1 MYLCDECDER
11 VHSAN
16 AIASRHERVRIS
28 TDARED
34 RLSGE
39 SAPRV
44 HATTTSTRV
53 SGGGHVGARAAAT
66 IGSGRGGGGDGVT
79 DDVFGLYD
87 EYISDMPATTFPIET
102 LGGGFWGVDDA
113 LQVDAVLDTDKFLRD
128 SPMGRSPSPE
138 VANARAR
145 NGASSPSTES
155 KPATLTRSE
164 IEALQKLGSKKRGGQ
179 ERLGPILDD
188 SAIKFTEEN
197 PGYGNY
203 ESSSNETTFVAGQLD
218 VLAGKMGTSSVKTE
232 PSQVT
237 VKVEPSDTA
246 NVPPPTEVQVPPGG
260 FNIPMNLAQMQA
272 GGATFPGADTYS
284 GLPQPQTRLERLK
297 RWKEKRKNRNFT
309 KVIRYQ
315 SRKAC
320 ADSRPR
326 IKGKFVKVM
335 SVPDLSKIR
344 DVSEDA
350 DSDEELDKIDEEEA
364 RDTVGELGLDKG
376 LRAPPSMSRLKKGL
390 ASSASMPDFSM
401 YHSFD

>member
-28 TDARED
+28 TDAPEAG
-34 RLSGE
+34 LSGE

-44 HATTTSTRV
+44 HASSKRE
-53 SGGGHVGARAAAT
+53 SGGGYVGAQVAAT
-66 IGSGRGGGGDGVT
+66 IGSIRGADDEGVT

-87 EYISDMPATTFPIET
+87 EYISGMPATTFPIET
-102 LGGGFWGVDDA
+102 LGGGFWGDDA
-113 LQVDAVLDTDKFLRD
+113 LHVDAVLDTDTFLRD
-128 SPMGRSPSPE
+128 APMGRSPSPE
-138 VANARAR
+138 VANTRTR
-145 NGASSPSTES
+145 DGTSSPSTES
-155 KPATLTRSE
+155 KPAMLTRSE

-188 SAIKFTEEN
+188 SAIKFIEEN

-218 VLAGKMGTSSVKTE
+218 ALAGKMGTSSVKTE

-237 VKVEPSDTA
+237 IKVAPSDTA
-246 NVPPPTEVQVPPGG
+246 NAPPPAEVQIPPGG
-260 FNIPMNLAQMQA
+260 FNIPMNLAQIQA

-344 DVSEDA
+344 DESGDA
-350 DSDEELDKIDEEEA
+350 DSDKELDKIDEEEV
-364 RDTVGELGLDKG
+364 RDTVGELCLDKG

-401 YHSFD
+401 YNSFD

>member
-1 MYLCDECDER
+1 VYLCDECDER

-34 RLSGE
+34 WLSGE

-44 HATTTSTRV
+44 HAMTPTRAT
-53 SGGGHVGARAAAT
+53 GDGHVGVHAAAT
-66 IGSGRGGGGDGVT
+66 MGSVRSAGNGGVT

-102 LGGGFWGVDDA
+102 LGGGFWGDDDA
-113 LQVDAVLDTDKFLRD
+113 LQVDAVLDTDRFLRD

-145 NGASSPSTES
+145 GGTSSLSSES
-155 KPATLTRSE
+155 KPATLTQSE

-188 SAIKFTEEN
+188 SAIKFIEEN

-218 VLAGKMGTSSVKTE
+218 ALAGKMGTSSVKTE
-232 PSQVT
+232 TSQVT
-237 VKVEPSDTA
+237 VKAEPSDTA
-246 NVPPPTEVQVPPGG
+246 NVPPPTEVQIPPGG

-376 LRAPPSMSRLKKGL
+376 LRAPPSMSRLNKGL

-401 YHSFD
+401 YNSFD

>member
-1 MYLCDECDER
+1 MHLCDECDER

-34 RLSGE
+34 WLSGE

-44 HATTTSTRV
+44 HATTSRRV
-53 SGGGHVGARAAAT
+53 GGGGHDRARAAAT
-66 IGSGRGGGGDGVT
+66 MGSVRGGDNDGVT

-87 EYISDMPATTFPIET
+87 EYISEMPATTFPIET
-102 LGGGFWGVDDA
+102 LGGGFWGDGDA

-128 SPMGRSPSPE
+128 SPMGRSPSPG

-145 NGASSPSTES
+145 GGTSSPSAES
-155 KPATLTRSE
+155 KPATLSQSE

-179 ERLGPILDD
+179 GRLGPILDD
-188 SAIKFTEEN
+188 SAIKFIEEN

-218 VLAGKMGTSSVKTE
+218 ALAGKMGTSSVKTE
-232 PSQVT
+232 PSPVT
-237 VKVEPSDTA
+237 NIKVEPSDTA
-246 NVPPPTEVQVPPGG
+246 NVPPPTEVQIPPGG

-297 RWKEKRKNRNFT
+297 RWKEKRKNRNFN

-350 DSDEELDKIDEEEA
+350 DSDVELDKIDEEEA

-401 YHSFD
+401 YNSFD